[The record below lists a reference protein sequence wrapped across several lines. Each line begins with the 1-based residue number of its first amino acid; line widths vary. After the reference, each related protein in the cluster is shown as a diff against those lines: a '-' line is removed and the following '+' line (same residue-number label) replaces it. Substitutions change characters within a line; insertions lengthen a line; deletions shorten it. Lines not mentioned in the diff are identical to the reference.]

1 MAETKPSRVDDS
13 KSNDAN
19 DQNTKNQT
27 NKMPNSSSGSAS
39 GDAKNTSS
47 KSSIDAK
54 EIYEQAKDTA
64 GQAYDKV
71 TEQASSQIDTQ
82 KENLARGLSSVAD
95 GIRQMGENLRDD
107 DKQTPLANLTAKYGD
122 SLAQQVEQVSDY
134 LENKD
139 LSDLIKDVENFARR
153 NPAVFIGGAFAL
165 GIAAARFLKSDNP
178 NQALMRRP
186 NNRRKGVYIPDEEE
200 GVYLPEDL
208 SRKVGLT
215 DSTFSKTNAKNL
227 NQTGASSGDSSA
239 RTGTDASD
247 STKSTNR
254 TSSTDF
260 SNNQGG

>member
-1 MAETKPSRVDDS
+1 MAETKPGRVEDT

-19 DQNTKNQT
+19 DQNTKNQI
-27 NKMPNSSSGSAS
+27 NKMPNNPSNTAG
-39 GDAKNTSS
+39 GDAKNTSD

-71 TEQASSQIDTQ
+71 TEQASSQIDAQ

-95 GIRQMGENLRDD
+95 GIRQMGENLRGD
-107 DKQTPLANLTAKYGD
+107 DKQTPIANLTAKYSN
-122 SLAQQVEQVSDY
+122 SLARQVEQVSSY

-139 LSDLIKDVENFARR
+139 LSELIKDVERFARR
-153 NPAVFIGGAFAL
+153 NPAAFIGGAFAL
-165 GIAAARFLKSDNP
+165 GIAAARFLKSNNP
-178 NQALMRRP
+178 NQSLMRRS
-186 NNRRKGVYIPDEEE
+186 NNRRGVYIPDKEE

-215 DSTFSKTNAKNL
+215 DSTFSKTTAKDSNP
-227 NQTGASSGDSSA
+227 TGASSSDSSA
-239 RTGTDASD
+239 RAGTNAAS
-247 STKSTNR
+247 STESTNR

-260 SNNQGG
+260 SSKQGG